1 MKKRISLALLTLS
14 SLALYATPPAVVA
27 HRGYW
32 NTEGSAQNSIRSLV
46 KADSIG
52 CEYTEFDV
60 WLTSDNVP
68 VVNHD
73 DVIDGMVIQNTPYHE
88 VAKARLSNGEPVPRL
103 DQFLDTAAPLKVGLV
118 LELKPHADPVK
129 EVLAAGMIARMI
141 AERDLEPRTMYITFS
156 ANALKALQATT
167 GQKAAYLSAVSP
179 EELVA
184 LDCYGPDFN
193 IGSLRQFPQWIDEFR
208 SLGMPL
214 NVWTVD
220 SDDDIQWCIDNG
232 ATYIT
237 TNNPL
242 RAQELIASGK

>member
-1 MKKRISLALLTLS
+1 MKAKTILAAAVLS
-14 SLALYATPPAVVA
+14 ALSVAATRPAVVS

-32 NTEGSAQNSIRSLV
+32 DTEGSAQNSIRSLV

-73 DVIDGMVIQNTPYHE
+73 GVIDGIVIQNSPYSE

-103 DQFLDTAAPLKVGLV
+103 DQFLDTAMMLNVGLV
-118 LELKPHADPVK
+118 LELKPHDDPTK
-129 EVLAAGMIARMI
+129 EVLAAGIIARMI

-156 ANALKALQATT
+156 ANALKALHATT
-167 GQKAAYLSAVSP
+167 GQKVAYLSACSP

-184 LDCYGPDFN
+184 LDSYGPDFN
-193 IGSLRQFPQWIDEFR
+193 IGSLRLFPQWLDEFR
-208 SLGMPL
+208 RLGMPL

-232 ATYIT
+232 AAYIT

-242 RAQELIASGK
+242 RAQQLR